1 MVVDLVTF
9 RVKRGKQQEFE
20 KHSEEWLGALRR
32 TRGFIAQVLMRSTED
47 PTEYHAEVRWVN
59 RDYRD
64 RFSAQEDGGVK
75 ALAQKSSAL
84 LEEPPVHRLLEY
96 V

>member
-20 KHSEEWLGALRR
+20 SHNEDWVRLMRR
-32 TRGFIAQVLMRSTED
+32 ARGFIAQILMRSADD

-64 RFSAQEDGGVK
+64 LFDAHDDRDSKD
-75 ALAQKSSAL
+75 LAQRAAAL
-84 LEEPPVHRLLEY
+84 LDGPPTHRLVEY